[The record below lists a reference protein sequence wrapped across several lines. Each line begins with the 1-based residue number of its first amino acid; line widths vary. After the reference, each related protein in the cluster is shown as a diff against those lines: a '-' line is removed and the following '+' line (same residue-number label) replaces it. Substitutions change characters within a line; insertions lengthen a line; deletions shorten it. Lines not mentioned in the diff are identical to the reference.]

1 MSKNY
6 IKVTF
11 EAWPCELR
19 NSLLIA
25 MQCNICKYCIV
36 VTVICVKYAWHKD
49 GAVLN
54 IDMIQQTCVCSTSK
68 ICWFFNDLIHGRERW
83 VGSIWIVPSDLS
95 ANAQPPENAVNE
107 QMDRWTDRQTNN
119 NIHKHPWMLSVSHLD
134 TSACQIVGHFFQALC
149 MQYTNP
155 SPWMV
160 GRTDERM
167 KWQQYPS
174 ASMLAKG
181 KSSGN
186 ICISNSMP
194 FLPSDLSAN
203 VQKPENVVNRPI
215 DGQTDGQTD
224 GQKSGRGALLLGVLL
239 CPPQLGLG
247 GNCDK
252 KWKFKNVEKI
262 TSFSDAVTLTF
273 DLRP

>member
-1 MSKNY
+1 MATDIPRIHNWWQQPSPNNDYIIMSN
-6 IKVTF
+6 F
-11 EAWPCELR
+11 MP
-19 NSLLIA
+19 
-25 MQCNICKYCIV
+25 
-36 VTVICVKYAWHKD
+36 
-49 GAVLN
+49 
-54 IDMIQQTCVCSTSK
+54 
-68 ICWFFNDLIHGRERW
+68 F
-83 VGSIWIVPSDLS
+83 VPSDLS

-107 QMDRWTDRQTNN
+107 QTDRWTDRQTNN

-186 ICISNSMP
+186 ICISNSIP

-215 DGQTDGQTD
+215 DGQTDGQ
-224 GQKSGRGALLLGVLL
+224 KSGRGALLLEGIAMA
-239 CPPQLGLG
+239 PSTWFRR
-247 GNCDK
+247 K
-252 KWKFKNVEKI
+252 MW
-262 TSFSDAVTLTF
+262 
-273 DLRP
+273 

>member
-1 MSKNY
+1 MTTALLCPN
-6 IKVTF
+6 
-11 EAWPCELR
+11 PNLR
-19 NSLLIA
+19 
-25 MQCNICKYCIV
+25 K
-36 VTVICVKYAWHKD
+36 
-49 GAVLN
+49 
-54 IDMIQQTCVCSTSK
+54 
-68 ICWFFNDLIHGRERW
+68 
-83 VGSIWIVPSDLS
+83 
-95 ANAQPPENAVNE
+95 NAVNE
-107 QMDRWTDRQTNN
+107 QTDRWTNN

-194 FLPSDLSAN
+194 FLSSDLSAN

-224 GQKSGRGALLLGVLL
+224 GQKSGGGALLLGGIAMA
-239 CPPQLGLG
+239 P
-247 GNCDK
+247 
-252 KWKFKNVEKI
+252 
-262 TSFSDAVTLTF
+262 FSDAVTLTF
-273 DLRP
+273 DLRPWKVNQVRTLSLPMCIPNLRTIHPVVFELSR

>member
-54 IDMIQQTCVCSTSK
+54 IDMIQQTCVCST
-68 ICWFFNDLIHGRERW
+68 
-83 VGSIWIVPSDLS
+83 
-95 ANAQPPENAVNE
+95 
-107 QMDRWTDRQTNN
+107 NN

-134 TSACQIVGHFFQALC
+134 TYQAHGWLD
-149 MQYTNP
+149 
-155 SPWMV
+155 

-215 DGQTDGQTD
+215 DGQTDGQ
-224 GQKSGRGALLLGVLL
+224 KSGRGALLLGGIAMA
-239 CPPQLGLG
+239 PSTWFRR
-247 GNCDK
+247 K
-252 KWKFKNVEKI
+252 MW
-262 TSFSDAVTLTF
+262 
-273 DLRP
+273 

>member
-1 MSKNY
+1 MP
-6 IKVTF
+6 F
-11 EAWPCELR
+11 
-19 NSLLIA
+19 
-25 MQCNICKYCIV
+25 
-36 VTVICVKYAWHKD
+36 
-49 GAVLN
+49 
-54 IDMIQQTCVCSTSK
+54 
-68 ICWFFNDLIHGRERW
+68 
-83 VGSIWIVPSDLS
+83 VPSDLS

-107 QMDRWTDRQTNN
+107 QTDRWTDRQTNN

-224 GQKSGRGALLLGVLL
+224 GQKSGRGALLLGGIAMA
-239 CPPQLGLG
+239 PSTWFRRKMS
-247 GNCDK
+247 K
-252 KWKFKNVEKI
+252 K
-262 TSFSDAVTLTF
+262 SFSDAVTLTF
-273 DLRP
+273 DLRPWKVYQVRTLSLPMCTVYQIWEQSIPWFLSYRVNTIAGGGWRVAGGGWRAAST

>member
-1 MSKNY
+1 MATDIPRIHKWWQQPSPNNDIMSN
-6 IKVTF
+6 F
-11 EAWPCELR
+11 MP
-19 NSLLIA
+19 
-25 MQCNICKYCIV
+25 
-36 VTVICVKYAWHKD
+36 
-49 GAVLN
+49 
-54 IDMIQQTCVCSTSK
+54 
-68 ICWFFNDLIHGRERW
+68 F
-83 VGSIWIVPSDLS
+83 VPSDLS
-95 ANAQPPENAVNE
+95 ANAQPSENAINE
-107 QMDRWTDRQTNN
+107 QTDRWTDRQTNN

-160 GRTDERM
+160 GRTDEPM
-167 KWQQYPS
+167 KWQQYSS
-174 ASMLAKG
+174 ASMLATG

-203 VQKPENVVNRPI
+203 AQKPENVVNRPI

-224 GQKSGRGALLLGVLL
+224 GQKSGRGALLLGGIAMPPPPPPPP
-239 CPPQLGLG
+239 PPQLGLG
-247 GNCDK
+247 GKCDK
-252 KWKFKNVEKI
+252 KWKFKIVEKI

-273 DLRP
+273 NLRPWKVNQVRTLSLPMCIPNLRTIHPVVFELSR